1 MLALAPSQSE
11 YMAHNECSVL
21 PEGHCQIHDGGGS
34 SWAPSVRALVPDA
47 EDRAAPAGCCPEVLF
62 NTNVVSGHPIPATP
76 VFVPPPASLPVAAGD
91 FLRVACKKL

>member
-21 PEGHCQIHDGGGS
+21 PEGHRQIHGGGGLGQGTIR
-34 SWAPSVRALVPDA
+34 PLDP
-47 EDRAAPAGCCPEVLF
+47 EDRAVAVPAGYYSDVLF
-62 NTNVVSGHPIPATP
+62 NTNVMLGHPIPATP